1 MIIKKTTQILT
12 LVIGVLLFSNVSFS
26 QESKATLDGFWGI
39 KFGSTIPETKKIL
52 LSKKTGTIDEKNSS
66 ETSIVLL
73 KPEFA
78 GKTPLFMVLQ
88 FVDDK
93 FHTAK
98 VVFKSTL
105 DAKVF
110 ELYDSV
116 KKDINDKYYKTEK
129 DYKFFKSPFEDGDGY
144 ETTALKV
151 GKATIAAYWT
161 FKQAD
166 GFENSVS
173 LEIDETLLV
182 VLNYQDAKLV
192 KQAIEKQKNKNAKD
206 Y

>member
-1 MIIKKTTQILT
+1 MRKITQILT
-12 LVIGVLLFSNVSFS
+12 LVIGVLLFTNVSFA
-26 QESKATLDGFWGI
+26 QETKASLDNFWGI
-39 KFGSTIPETKKIL
+39 KFGSSVAETRKAL
-52 LSKKTGTIDEKNSS
+52 LAKKTGTIDEKNSS
-66 ETSIVLL
+66 ETKIILD

-78 GKTPLFMVLQ
+78 GKIPLFVLFQ

-98 VVFKSTL
+98 VIFKPTL
-105 DAKVF
+105 DARVF

-129 DYKFFKSPFEDGDGY
+129 DYKFFKSPYEDGDGY

-151 GKATIAAYWT
+151 GKATIAALWT

-173 LEIDETLLV
+173 LEIDENLLV
-182 VLNYQDAKLV
+182 TLSYQDEKLI